1 MVAQTLLPPVSG
13 RNTSII
19 TPRQSQPGSS
29 QYNSMNPYS
38 PWGRLCRCGT
48 VTHLVSR
55 APTSGNRCIKGI
67 MAMGSSP
74 SSGGVV
80 WKDLSGFYWL
90 TGQSVLI
97 LSGVGA
103 GEVRPRPWRG
113 DWPNELACAESFR
126 SPVDGG
132 TCLGGG
138 AWQPKSGGRLVCQ
151 SWRSVVDGA
160 AAQA

>member
-1 MVAQTLLPPVSG
+1 MVAQILLHPVSG

-19 TPRQSQPGSS
+19 TRRQSQAGSS
-29 QYNSMNPYS
+29 QYNSTNPYS
-38 PWGRLCRCGT
+38 PSGRSCRGGT
-48 VTHLVSR
+48 VTDLVSR
-55 APTSGNRCIKGI
+55 APTSGNRSIKGI
-67 MAMGSSP
+67 MGMDSSP
-74 SSGGVV
+74 GYPASLCDSSG
-80 WKDLSGFYWL
+80 FRWL

-132 TCLGGG
+132 TFLGGG